1 MTAVDINGATLVDG
15 DSVLVLYGTVAKID
29 TSTDNR
35 AYLALPD
42 GTTLY
47 VDTKRLEKITTS
59 ISTEIA
65 AAGPAASGAVG
76 TATLDFGAFPG
87 ASDTSVAVVGQAA
100 ILATSVVQAWLRPD
114 ATADH
119 TADEHRVET
128 LRIEVGNIV
137 AGVGFTIYGMNTS
150 QLNEP
155 VVGPRTASGVLLPK
169 VAMPAG
175 RKMNPAAN
183 VASAFG
189 GGSGTRIYGKWSVQW
204 RWS

>member
-155 VVGPRTASGVLLPK
+155 VVGPRTASGVLLPT
-169 VAMPAG
+169 VAMTAG
-175 RKMNPAAN
+175 PKMNPAAN

-189 GGSGTRIYGKWSVQW
+189 GGAGTRIYGKWSVQW